1 MVTGDGLYLI
11 ANPPGMTVIPSQQKQ
26 NGGSVDNLGGG
37 LGFSGS
43 LAGKRIQMNLP
54 EWMRRRR
61 PQNVYY
67 GWWVVAAS
75 SAMIFFASGIFFR
88 GFSVFF
94 VPVRN
99 ALELKDWQTSL
110 VFSLARGGGGVEGP
124 IAGWMVDHIG
134 VRKMAMPAILLAGL
148 GYFALFKVDSFLTFS
163 LVYLG
168 VISMTNSLAFEHAIF
183 SGLNMWF
190 IRRRAMALSL
200 YTASAALGGVALIP
214 VMNLLIIHLDWRWAA
229 VIAGCAYLVFVLPLT
244 YFLRPSPESMGLQ
257 PDGDP
262 VHGAG
267 TALGISGPA
276 GHRSPSMVSTDDPRD
291 FGVREALSTSGFW
304 FLLLGIALRN
314 WARNGMLV
322 NLQPILLWKG
332 ATREAVGYLIS
343 MNLAVNVVSRLLV
356 GLVTSRSMSR
366 VLVTLVA
373 LDTFA
378 ILFLIT
384 GSWESSAWAIF
395 VYIGLSGF
403 GDAVGVL
410 SWTTL
415 GDFYGRRRYATLR
428 GIIKFSSSWV
438 IVAAPTF
445 VGWWA
450 DRTGGYTLPLW
461 LSVVFLGMAALSF
474 SMIRKPQRPLVDPT
488 SRTLDGQPL

>member
-1 MVTGDGLYLI
+1 M
-11 ANPPGMTVIPSQQKQ
+11 
-26 NGGSVDNLGGG
+26 
-37 LGFSGS
+37 
-43 LAGKRIQMNLP
+43 
-54 EWMRRRR
+54 
-61 PQNVYY
+61 
-67 GWWVVAAS
+67 AAS

-99 ALELKDWQTSL
+99 ALDLKDWQTSL

-168 VISMTNSLAFEHAIF
+168 VISMTNSLAFEHAVF

-200 YTASAALGGVALIP
+200 YSASSALGGVALIP
-214 VMNLLIIHLDWRWAA
+214 VMNLLILQLDWRWAA
-229 VIAGCAYLVFVLPLT
+229 VIAGCAYLAFLLPLT
-244 YFLRPSPESMGLQ
+244 YFLRQSPESMGLR

-262 VHGAG
+262 VHVVGVASR
-267 TALGISGPA
+267 ISGPA
-276 GHRSPSMVSTDDPRD
+276 GQRSPPQLSPDDPRD
-291 FGVREALSTSGFW
+291 FEVREALNTSSFW
-304 FLLLGIALRN
+304 FLLLGIGLRN

-332 ATREAVGYLIS
+332 ATREAIGYLIS
-343 MNLAVNVVSRLLV
+343 MNMAVNVVSRLLV

-366 VLVTLVA
+366 VLVMLVV

-378 ILFLIT
+378 LLFLIT

-395 VYIGLSGF
+395 VYVGLSGF

-410 SWTTL
+410 TWTTL

-428 GIIKFSSSWV
+428 GIIKFSSSWA
-438 IVAAPTF
+438 IIAAPTF

-450 DRTGGYTLPLW
+450 DRSGGYTLPLW
-461 LSVVFLGMAALSF
+461 LSVVFLGLAALCF
-474 SMIRKPQRPLVDPT
+474 GMIKKPRRLPADLASQA
-488 SRTLDGQPL
+488 LDGSPL